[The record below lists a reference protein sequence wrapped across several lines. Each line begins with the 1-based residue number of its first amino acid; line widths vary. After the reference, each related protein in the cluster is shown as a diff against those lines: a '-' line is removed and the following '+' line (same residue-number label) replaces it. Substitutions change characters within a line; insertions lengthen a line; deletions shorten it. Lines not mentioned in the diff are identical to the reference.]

1 MSLQLWSPRFWN
13 DESVRIIYTLGVT
26 KVRKRLLTEDEDEE
40 VGSDMQEMVDS
51 TPVKQYTR
59 QQEGFRGD

>member
-1 MSLQLWSPRFWN
+1 M
-13 DESVRIIYTLGVT
+13 T